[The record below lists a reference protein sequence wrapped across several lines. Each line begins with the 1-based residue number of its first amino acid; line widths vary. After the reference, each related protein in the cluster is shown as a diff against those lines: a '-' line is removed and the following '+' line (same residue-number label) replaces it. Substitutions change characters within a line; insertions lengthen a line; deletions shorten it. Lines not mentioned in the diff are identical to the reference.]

1 MKPKQYVILFK
12 KKSLY
17 YSDAEYPQQK
27 NAIYIVV
34 LN

>member
-1 MKPKQYVILFK
+1 MLFCL